1 MVKTGWRIF
10 VVYDLWW
17 FIIAFEIPSMST
29 QMFQNH
35 THACAL
41 STCYSIWCWCIVIFY
56 HGLISRSQNCNGFS
70 AFQKW
75 SIQGWVF
82 QRFANDLSGDG
93 SSGEANDVPYSM
105 AMLGG
110 GRKFPHDIAGFYPH
124 QISMVFPWNPHQSLN
139 PNHIH
144 VLYIYMYTYII

>member
-35 THACAL
+35 KHACAL

-110 GRKFPHDIAGFYPH
+110 GGGGGGGVNFPM
-124 QISMVFPWNPHQSLN
+124 ISLAFIPIKSPWYSHEILI
-139 PNHIH
+139 NH
-144 VLYIYMYTYII
+144 

>member
-1 MVKTGWRIF
+1 MLFNIYIYLCIYIYTSFG
-10 VVYDLWW
+10 VVSNLH
-17 FIIAFEIPSMST
+17 PRT
-29 QMFQNH
+29 
-35 THACAL
+35 L
-41 STCYSIWCWCIVIFY
+41 FY
-56 HGLISRSQNCNGFS
+56 LPELLFGFS

-75 SIQGWVF
+75 SP
-82 QRFANDLSGDG
+82 SGDG

-110 GRKFPHDIAGFYPH
+110 ACRTKKICHSICHIFSMKSAENRIVSPENFPHDITGFYPH

-144 VLYIYMYTYII
+144 VLNIYIYMYLYIYIYLQTHHITSYIYI